1 MTIGITG
8 RTTSLTT
15 PKTPT
20 KTEIEGEKKTAIA
33 NTEKNDSIALTTAT
47 QEMKKTMGSSSA
59 SPVDIDRVNAVK
71 KAITDGNHTI
81 NAENVAKK
89 MIQFEKLIQQK
100 NSI

>member
-15 PKTPT
+15 PKTLP
-20 KTEIEGEKKTAIA
+20 KTEIEGEKKTAIT

-47 QEMKKTMGSSSA
+47 QEMKKTMGSSSTP
-59 SPVDIDRVNAVK
+59 PVDINRVNAVK
-71 KAITDGNHTI
+71 KAIADGNYTI

-89 MIQFEKLIQQK
+89 MIQFEKLIQQQDG
-100 NSI
+100 I